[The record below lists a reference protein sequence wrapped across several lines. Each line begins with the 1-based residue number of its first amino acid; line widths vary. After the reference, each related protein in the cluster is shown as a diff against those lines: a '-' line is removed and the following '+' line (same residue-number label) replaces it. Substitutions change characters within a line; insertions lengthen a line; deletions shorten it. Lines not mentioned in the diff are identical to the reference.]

1 MARLDRPPDRGG
13 TPGSAPEVRPNSRK
27 HSSRELRPSR
37 TPLSESACA
46 YPVPAEP
53 RASALKQANYFH
65 GHSVRVAAAD
75 GVPPRPRLAG
85 CTPEGGEG
93 GDGCLGIGPLVW
105 SLAKLAPR
113 NRGTR
118 QSVPP
123 VSAQG
128 ANQSPTSHVA
138 HRLADAR
145 GSAGTGY
152 GQALSG
158 NGVRDGGSSRED
170 ACANLV
176 GPSGACCESARIR
189 PPCITWR
196 STLRK
201 FVVVYRHHI
210 VNFFIRRRR
219 DD

>member
-1 MARLDRPPDRGG
+1 VAR
-13 TPGSAPEVRPNSRK
+13 V
-27 HSSRELRPSR
+27 
-37 TPLSESACA
+37 LSEAHLSSNLIS
-46 YPVPAEP
+46 PSGPN
-53 RASALKQANYFH
+53 ASPWVNTSETLKQANPC
-65 GHSVRVAAAD
+65 VAAAD

-85 CTPEGGEG
+85 RTPEGGEG

-105 SLAKLAPR
+105 NLAKLAPR

-118 QSVPP
+118 QSTPP

-158 NGVRDGGSSRED
+158 NGVRDGGSSRKD

-176 GPSGACCESARIR
+176 GPSGALVVKAREFA
-189 PPCITWR
+189 PLASPGAVHYVSLLW
-196 STLRK
+196 
-201 FVVVYRHHI
+201 
-210 VNFFIRRRR
+210 FIAILLGIFYTEKER
-219 DD
+219 